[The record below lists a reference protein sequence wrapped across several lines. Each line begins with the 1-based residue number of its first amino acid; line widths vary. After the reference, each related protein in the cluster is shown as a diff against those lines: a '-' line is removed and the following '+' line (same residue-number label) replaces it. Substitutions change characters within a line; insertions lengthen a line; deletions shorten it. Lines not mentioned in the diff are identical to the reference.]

1 MNTCEKRSVLGAGDR
16 PARIEKAAAEVQAA
30 ANQLAQRVQPHAGA
44 PGGSRGLGAIPHG
57 QLAGGFPFLGGGGNP
72 LLDAL
77 RRLGQAMGGFAR
89 EVGDTFRDAANN
101 ARDRAAASPN
111 AAGVVLGFANLPYTE
126 PMFIHAPNDQ
136 LTIAAVMCARAVSI
150 NNPAERLLNGS
161 EIDFDFASNNQL
173 KINSIDG
180 MTPDATKP
188 IHWVFIYF
196 GIPKLGIG

>member
-44 PGGSRGLGAIPHG
+44 PGGLRGLGAIPHG
-57 QLAGGFPFLGGGGNP
+57 QLAGGNP

-77 RRLGQAMGGFAR
+77 RRLGQAMGSFAR
-89 EVGDTFRDAANN
+89 EVGNSMRETANN
-101 ARDRAAASPN
+101 ARERQAASLN
-111 AAGVVLGFANLPYTE
+111 VAGVLLGIFDMPYTE
-126 PMFIHAPNDQ
+126 PMFIDAPNDQ
-136 LTIAAVMCARAVSI
+136 LNIAAVMCARAVSL
-150 NNPAERLLNGS
+150 NNFNERLLNGS
-161 EIDFDFASNNQL
+161 EIDFEFAANNRL

-188 IHWVFIYF
+188 IHWVFLY
-196 GIPKLGIG
+196 IGLPRIG